1 MSHVECSPC
10 VMHFRETSIS
20 KYGKRKSGFSFDLN
34 CLLYLFINFCDT
46 VFITGQAM
54 FMVEIEQKQSF

>member
-1 MSHVECSPC
+1 
-10 VMHFRETSIS
+10 MHFRETSIS